1 MEKIAIFVFAVIVL
15 LISLPLM
22 TVIALLVKLT
32 SKGPVIFR
40 QKRIGKNGKT
50 FIMYK
55 FRTMYVG
62 AEKDRNKYKKL
73 NEADGPAFKI
83 RNDPRFVG
91 IGRFL
96 ARTGLDELP
105 QIYNIL
111 KGEMN
116 FVGPRPLPVYE
127 YKKLKPWQKKRQ
139 SVLPGITSPWVVNG
153 KHRVSFDVWMKS
165 DIEYIKKKNYLYDL
179 LIMLKTFVMM
189 LRLLI
194 NFLKIQCLGN

>member
-1 MEKIAIFVFAVIVL
+1 MKRILVFIFAVLVL
-15 LISLPLM
+15 LISLSLM
-22 TVIALLVKLT
+22 AVIALLVKLT

-40 QKRIGKNGKT
+40 QKRIGKNGKI

-62 AEKDRNKYKKL
+62 AEEDRKKYEKL

-91 IGRFL
+91 VGRFL

-105 QIYNIL
+105 QIFNIL

-127 YKKLKPWQKKRQ
+127 YEKLKLWQKKRQ
-139 SVLPGITSPWVVNG
+139 SVLPGITSSWVING
-153 KHRVSFDVWMKS
+153 KHKISFDKWMKS
-165 DIEYIKKKNYLYDL
+165 DLEYVKNKSFIGDL
-179 LIMLKTFVMM
+179 RIVWKTIVLIV
-189 LRLLI
+189 RLFWDQLFF
-194 NFLKIQCLGN
+194 NKS